1 MKTKWKAWLL
11 AGVLLLAGC
20 SAAGKAPKAV
30 VPEDS
35 IDFGDLPVVSDMNQA
50 KTKTF
55 VIKNEGTGDLKLS
68 DLQVKT
74 LEGC

>member
-1 MKTKWKAWLL
+1 MKSNWKTLL
-11 AGVLLLAGC
+11 LGAFLLAGC
-20 SAAGKAPKAV
+20 SAAGGKAPKAV
-30 VPEDS
+30 IPEDS
-35 IDFGDLPVVSDMNQA
+35 VDFGDVPVVSDMNQA

-55 VIKNEGTGDLKLS
+55 VIKNEGTGNLQLS

>member
-1 MKTKWKAWLL
+1 MKKWKAWLL
-11 AGVLLLAGC
+11 VGVLLLAGC
-20 SAAGKAPKAV
+20 SSAGKAPQAV
-30 VPEDS
+30 VPEAS
-35 IDFGDLPVVSDMNQA
+35 VDFGDVPVVTDMSQA

-55 VIKNEGTGDLKLS
+55 VIKNEGQGDLKLS